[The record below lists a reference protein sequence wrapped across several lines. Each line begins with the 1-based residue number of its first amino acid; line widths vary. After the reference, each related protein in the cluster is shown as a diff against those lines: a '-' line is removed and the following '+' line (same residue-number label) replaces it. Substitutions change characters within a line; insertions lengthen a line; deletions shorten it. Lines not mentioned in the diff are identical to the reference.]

1 MYGFISERFLCLDN
15 LHSLNIPVRVVD
27 LMGNSAFGDSSMLQG
42 PNNKFITIKVMDNL
56 NKLCLMDY
64 LRNQDLS

>member
-1 MYGFISERFLCLDN
+1 MYGFISECFLCLDN

-27 LMGNSAFGDSSMLQG
+27 PRRNSAFGASSMLQA
-42 PNNKFITIKVMDNL
+42 PNNKFIMIKVMDNL
-56 NKLCLMDY
+56 NKLCLLDY